1 MSETLSVELVVQGVS
16 EEILSNDQTQSSPIL
31 NLSQEESIFQ
41 NAHKENKTTFNF
53 DNYNVNI
60 TQ

>member
-16 EEILSNDQTQSSPIL
+16 EEILSNHQTQSSPIL